1 MKTQKFVFDLNCKF
15 AIYVSTTVDVD
26 RVDVEVAERVKKYVM
41 GRMAALFGGS
51 TSTPAFGA
59 WVSESGKTV
68 YENVNIVYAY
78 CTDAQAIAEFENVI
92 ALCEYVKKEMSQ
104 EAVALEYNGQVKFI

>member
-15 AIYVSTTVDVD
+15 AIYVPTTVDVD

-41 GRMAALFGGS
+41 ECLATWFGGS
-51 TSTPAFGA
+51 TSTPAVGA
-59 WVSESGKTV
+59 WVSESGKTI

-78 CTDAQAIAEFENVI
+78 CTSDQARVMFEDVI
-92 ALCEYVKKEMSQ
+92 ALCAYVKKEMSQ
-104 EAVALEYNGQVKFI
+104 EAVTLEYNGQVRFI

>member
-15 AIYVSTTVDVD
+15 AIYVPTTVEVD

-41 GRMAALFGGS
+41 ERMATWFGGS
-51 TSTPAFGA
+51 TSTPAVGA
-59 WVSESGKTV
+59 WVSESGKIV
-68 YENVNIVYAY
+68 HENVNIVYAY
-78 CTDAQAIAEFENVI
+78 CTSAQAITEFESVI

-104 EAVALEYNGQVKFI
+104 EAVTLEYNGQVKFI

>member
-15 AIYVSTTVDVD
+15 AIYVPTTVDVD
-26 RVDVEVAERVKKYVM
+26 KVDMEVAERVKKHVM
-41 GRMAALFGGS
+41 ERLATWFGGS
-51 TSTPAFGA
+51 TSTPAVGA

-78 CTDAQAIAEFENVI
+78 CTSAQAQVAFEDVI

-104 EAVALEYNGQVKFI
+104 EAVTLEYNGQVKFI

>member
-15 AIYVSTTVDVD
+15 AIYVPTTVDVD
-26 RVDVEVAERVKKYVM
+26 RVDVEGAERVNRYVM
-41 GRMAALFGGS
+41 DRMATWFGGS
-51 TSTPAFGA
+51 TSTPAVGA
-59 WVSESGKTV
+59 WVSESGKII

-78 CTDAQAIAEFENVI
+78 CTSAQAITEFENVI

-104 EAVALEYNGQVKFI
+104 EAVTLEYNGQVKFI

>member
-15 AIYVSTTVDVD
+15 AIYVPTTVDVD
-26 RVDVEVAERVKKYVM
+26 RVDVEVAERVKRYVM
-41 GRMAALFGGS
+41 ERMATWFGGS
-51 TSTPAFGA
+51 TSTPAVGA
-59 WVSESGKTV
+59 WVSGSGKTV

-78 CTDAQAIAEFENVI
+78 CTSAQAVTEFENVI

-104 EAVALEYNGQVKFI
+104 EAVTLEYNGQVKFI

>member
-15 AIYVSTTVDVD
+15 AIYVPTTVDVD
-26 RVDVEVAERVKKYVM
+26 RVDVEVAERVKRYAM
-41 GRMAALFGGS
+41 ERMATWFGGS
-51 TSTPAFGA
+51 TSTPAVGA
-59 WVSESGKTV
+59 WVSESGGTV

-78 CTDAQAIAEFENVI
+78 CTSAQAITEFGNVI

-104 EAVALEYNGQVKFI
+104 EAVTLEYNGQVKFI

>member
-1 MKTQKFVFDLNCKF
+1 MKTQKFVFNLNCKF
-15 AIYVSTTVDVD
+15 AIYVPTTVDVD

-41 GRMAALFGGS
+41 ERMATRFGGS
-51 TSTPAFGA
+51 TSTPAVGA

-78 CTDAQAIAEFENVI
+78 CTSAQAITEFENVI

-104 EAVALEYNGQVKFI
+104 EAVTLEYNGQVKFI